1 MSDVV
6 PLTGEPLALDLVN
19 TRPRLADGPAD
30 LLATP
35 DALAAWLALQSDR
48 LAGSGLKDPPAPDT
62 GTWERLTAGDVAA
75 VHAVREHVA
84 AAIDHVRR
92 GGRPPAAALEGL
104 NAAQRAAPA
113 IRELTWDGTSVT
125 AARRRTGPLGGR
137 LAA

>member
-19 TRPRLADGPAD
+19 TRPCLADGPAD

-35 DALAAWLALQSDR
+35 DDLAAWLALQADR
-48 LAGSGLKDPPAPDT
+48 LAGSGVQDAHDPPA
-62 GTWERLTAGDVAA
+62 GAWERLTAGDVAA

-92 GGRPPAAALEGL
+92 GERPPAAALQGL

-113 IRELTWDGTSVT
+113 TSELTWDGTCIT
-125 AARRRTGPLGGR
+125 AARRRTGPLGDR
-137 LAA
+137 LA